1 MLKYKCD
8 ECDRVFDLTADD
20 DPYAYGHDCEALP
33 TEYKGEADMKKPSDI
48 QIDEIQYHRD
58 RAEWLIDQVIE
69 LRKELTRIMF
79 EIAKWEKYQK

>member
-1 MLKYKCD
+1 MQ
-8 ECDRVFDLTADD
+8 
-20 DPYAYGHDCEALP
+20 
-33 TEYKGEADMKKPSDI
+33 KPSNS

-79 EIAKWEKYQK
+79 EIAKWDRYQK